1 MHRLETNPL
10 NREVHDLKAEI
21 DKIKSRLKLLERH
34 RAEIEQVTAACPVST
49 VCTVGDRLCL
59 WIDRTDLPKARAVL
73 GRLKLVAKHASGP
86 NQLAVFLDTEH
97 PDIQL
102 AYYRPAPDPARS
114 RCKIMTE
121 ERVETRKTYSLV
133 CSD

>member
-10 NREVHDLKAEI
+10 DREVHDLKAEI
-21 DKIKSRLKLLERH
+21 DKIERRLTLLERH
-34 RAEIEQVTAACPVST
+34 RSAIEQVTARCPVST

-59 WIDRTDLPKARAVL
+59 WIDRTDLPRVRAVL
-73 GRLKLVAKHASGP
+73 GRVKLVAKHASGP
-86 NQLAVFLDTEH
+86 NQLAVFLDTEN

-114 RCKIMTE
+114 RCKIVTE
-121 ERVETRKTYSLV
+121 ERVETRRTYALV
-133 CSD
+133 CTG